1 MNDITKAL
9 SVNQSDK
16 LNVYHFNNGK
26 GGGVLSVVRNLL
38 RFSNNPLIENHI
50 IYTINKE
57 QTPLFSVE
65 HIEGAVTEQIFYY
78 SPKWN
83 FYYTCKQLA
92 KLLPNEKALV
102 IAHDWLELGM
112 MSNLGLQNRVV
123 QFVHGA
129 YDYYYQLAKLHEA
142 SIDLFIAVAQNIERK
157 LIQAMPHRRND
168 IDYLRFPVPCINHE
182 EKELGDNINIIFIGR
197 LEAVKG
203 YSLIPA
209 IAKKVNESNS
219 NVHWHIVGSIAEPAN
234 ENITWDENIRV
245 RHYGNMLNDAVLEL
259 LKSMQILILP
269 SLAEGM
275 PVIIIEAMKAGV
287 VPLVNNI
294 DGGIQELVIDDKT
307 GYKIINNSIAGYVEK
322 INSLTSDKSQRNKM
336 SHNSVIMAN
345 ELFDPVIN
353 TIAIENK
360 IVEMFSTPNKNK
372 AAVKIYGSRLDE
384 QWMPNDVVNAIRKI
398 SKK

>member
-1 MNDITKAL
+1 MNKIR
-9 SVNQSDK
+9 
-16 LNVYHFNNGK
+16 VYHFHNGK
-26 GGGVLSVVRNLL
+26 GGGVLSVIRNLL

-92 KLLPNEKALV
+92 KLLPDDKALV
-102 IAHDWLELGM
+102 VAHDWLELGM
-112 MSNLGLQNRVV
+112 MSNLGLQNRVI

-129 YDYYYQLAKLHEA
+129 YDYYYQLAKLHDA
-142 SIDLFIAVAQNIERK
+142 SIDLFIAVAQNIKRQ
-157 LIQAMPHRRND
+157 LIHAIPHSRND
-168 IDYLRFPVPCINHE
+168 IDYLRFPVPCISHGK
-182 EKELGDNINIIFIGR
+182 KEVGDNINIIFIGR
-197 LEAVKG
+197 LEAAKG
-203 YSLIPA
+203 YLLLPA
-209 IAKKVNESNS
+209 IAKKVNQSNS
-219 NVHWHIVGSIAEPAN
+219 NVHWHIVGSVAEPAN
-234 ENITWDENIRV
+234 ENITWDENIGV
-245 RHYGNMLNDAVLEL
+245 KHYGNILNNAVLEL

-269 SLAEGM
+269 SVAEGM

-287 VPLVNNI
+287 IPLVNNI

-307 GYKIINNSIAGYVEK
+307 GYKIENNSIAGYVEK
-322 INSLTSDKSQRNKM
+322 INSLSTDKSQRIKM
-336 SHNSVIMAN
+336 SYNSVIMAN

-360 IVEMFSTPNKNK
+360 IVEMFATPNKNK

-384 QWMPNDVVNAIRKI
+384 QWVPNYVVNTIRKI

>member
-1 MNDITKAL
+1 LNDITKAL
-9 SVNQSDK
+9 SVDQLDK

-26 GGGVLSVVRNLL
+26 GGGVLSVIRNLI

-57 QTPLFSVE
+57 QIPLFSVE
-65 HIEGAVTEQIFYY
+65 HIEGAVTEQLFYY

-92 KLLPNEKALV
+92 KLLPDDKALV
-102 IAHDWLELGM
+102 VAHDWLELGM

-129 YDYYYQLAKLHEA
+129 YDYYYQLAKLHEN
-142 SIDLFIAVAQNIERK
+142 SIDLFITVAQNIERK
-157 LIQAMPHRRND
+157 LIQVIPHRRND
-168 IDYLRFPVPCINHE
+168 IDYLRFPVPLINHE
-182 EKELGDNINIIFIGR
+182 EKEVGDNINIIFIGR
-197 LEAVKG
+197 LEAAKG
-203 YSLIPA
+203 YLLLPA
-209 IAKKVNESNS
+209 IAKRVNESNS
-219 NVHWHIVGSIAEPAN
+219 NVHWHIVGSIAEPAI

-269 SLAEGM
+269 SVAEGM

-287 VPLVNNI
+287 IPLVNNI

-307 GYKIINNSIAGYVEK
+307 GYKIENNSIAGYVEK
-322 INSLTSDKSQRNKM
+322 INSLSTDKSQRIKM
-336 SHNSVIMAN
+336 SYNSVIMAN

-360 IVEMFSTPNKNK
+360 IVEMFATPNKNK

-384 QWMPNDVVNAIRKI
+384 QWVPNYVVNTIRKI